1 MGHAGLTPTPTPNPH
16 PNPDQALSVTLADGG
31 HVSGSPLA
39 LTVVPG
45 TIEPEQCVAE
55 GEGLRH
61 AEATRPA
68 YPSPS
73 PSPPRPHPLALTLAL
88 AFTRTRTRTRTLT
101 KAMRPAA
108 FRVRM
113 RDGCGNAV
121 PSVADP
127 ESPTGEPLPMRLQ
140 LTPGLKGQRTAV
152 EDAGG
157 GEG

>member
-1 MGHAGLTPTPTPNPH
+1 MRRRGRGSAPC
-16 PNPDQALSVTLADGG
+16 GG
-31 HVSGSPLA
+31 DAPCLPLA
-39 LTVVPG
+39 LALT
-45 TIEPEQCVAE
+45 
-55 GEGLRH
+55 
-61 AEATRPA
+61 
-68 YPSPS
+68 PS
-73 PSPPRPHPLALTLAL
+73 PSPPSPHPLALTLAL
-88 AFTRTRTRTRTLT
+88 AFTRTRTRTLIRTLT

>member
-1 MGHAGLTPTPTPNPH
+1 MPTP
-16 PNPDQALSVTLADGG
+16 
-31 HVSGSPLA
+31 
-39 LTVVPG
+39 
-45 TIEPEQCVAE
+45 
-55 GEGLRH
+55 R
-61 AEATRPA
+61 
-68 YPSPS
+68 
-73 PSPPRPHPLALTLAL
+73 PRPHPLALTPWPLTLAL
-88 AFTRTRTRTRTLT
+88 AFTRTRTRTLTRARTLIRTLT